1 MCPVRTIGCRQS
13 AECRSDHA
21 PRSRARLRRRW
32 LKPLLAFTHVAGKTR
47 EKRLP
52 VRGRPTRRCTRH
64 GAVCWHGGFA
74 ASIRATLRIALV
86 AREGAAPGER
96 QSPLGRRSTSAY
108 RPSQPTVLRERVPA
122 NTNSPAATSGVRT
135 LSLNAALASTT
146 HLAEET
152 GAHLPG
158 FVPGKAQRGSATGAQ
173 QGRGSI
179 PLSQIC
185 SIARCASGVTLP
197 SLRAARAGG
206 AGRARKASAVS
217 AHQRAPC
224 VSGPPPPI

>member
-32 LKPLLAFTHVAGKTR
+32 LKPLLAFMHVAGTTR

-96 QSPLGRRSTSAY
+96 QSRWADAGPTLLINLS
-108 RPSQPTVLRERVPA
+108 PSV
-122 NTNSPAATSGVRT
+122 
-135 LSLNAALASTT
+135 LASSDS
-146 HLAEET
+146 E
-152 GAHLPG
+152 G
-158 FVPGKAQRGSATGAQ
+158 
-173 QGRGSI
+173 
-179 PLSQIC
+179 
-185 SIARCASGVTLP
+185 
-197 SLRAARAGG
+197 
-206 AGRARKASAVS
+206 
-217 AHQRAPC
+217 
-224 VSGPPPPI
+224 